1 VLGSILG
8 GKGVNSRLNLFFV
21 SLQIGGGFGRE
32 EREKEIQGLFE

>member
-1 VLGSILG
+1 VLGSIFRWKG
-8 GKGVNSRLNLFFV
+8 GKFPSKSIFV